1 MATPTFRQAL
11 TAGVLLALSHSI
23 AWAQE
28 NATTTE
34 PAATAPAQP
43 GQPDPKLVV
52 AKLDGV
58 DITREDI
65 IESASGLDPQIRNN
79 VDQFFPQLLDRYIF
93 LKLVAAKGR
102 ADGLDKDPQVTKL
115 VADSVRQIED
125 NAIRQ
130 VFFQKQIEEKVTDAA
145 VDARYN
151 ELKTKFDED
160 VKKLPPEREISAS
173 HILVK
178 TEDEAKAIIAELE
191 KGGDF
196 AKIAAEKSIDP
207 SAKSNSGALG
217 WFAKGMMVK
226 EFEDAAFAMK
236 DGEVSKTPVKSQFGF
251 HIIKVTGDRTK
262 PLPTFDKK
270 KEDVRLDLVEEL
282 RQQVAKDLKDASK
295 LDIID
300 PNGGVK
306 PAQQ

>member
-11 TAGVLLALSHSI
+11 TASVLLALSHSF
-23 AWAQE
+23 AWAQD
-28 NATTTE
+28 NSTTTQ
-34 PAATAPAQP
+34 PATAAPAQA

-58 DITREDI
+58 DITRQDI

-102 ADGLDKDPQVTKL
+102 ADGLDKDPEVTKL
-115 VADSVRQIED
+115 VDDSVRQIED

-130 VFFQKQIEEKVTDAA
+130 VFFKKLIEEKVTDAQ
-145 VDARYN
+145 VDAKYN
-151 ELKTKFDED
+151 ELKAKFDDD

-178 TEDEAKAIIAELE
+178 TEDEAKAIIADLE

-226 EFEDAAFAMK
+226 EFEEAAFAMK
-236 DGEVSKTPVKSQFGF
+236 DGEVSKAPVKSQFGY
-251 HIIKVTGDRTK
+251 HVIKITGDRTK
-262 PLPTFDKK
+262 PLPTFDKS

-282 RQQVAKDLKDASK
+282 RQQVAKDLKDAAK
-295 LDIID
+295 LDIVD
-300 PNGGVK
+300 PNGGLK
-306 PAQQ
+306 PAQP